1 MKNYRKKQSMYILTS
16 CHILSEMSE
25 IYYLTNDLF
34 EKSSPEKRIL
44 LRDKIY
50 KLLRFVEKLPIY
62 GKSDIKERKIKG
74 SIYFEHKNFLIKELR
89 FIDISIIKAL
99 STGRDRIL
107 KGADIL
113 DKINEIKEFIYYL
126 QVYFYENEAEKQMSK
141 QYSNYYKE
149 LKKRERRKVF

>member
-16 CHILSEMSE
+16 CHIFSEMSE

-34 EKSSPEKRIL
+34 EKSSPEKRII
-44 LRDKIY
+44 LRDKIH
-50 KLLRFVEKLPIY
+50 KLLTFVEKIPIY

-74 SIYFEHKNFLIKELR
+74 SIYFEQKNFLIFELKKLN
-89 FIDISIIKAL
+89 ITINEAL
-99 STGRDRIL
+99 CTGKDRIL
-107 KGADIL
+107 KGIEVL

-126 QVYFYENEAEKQMSK
+126 QVYFYNNKAEKKMNNK
-141 QYSNYYKE
+141 YSMYYKE